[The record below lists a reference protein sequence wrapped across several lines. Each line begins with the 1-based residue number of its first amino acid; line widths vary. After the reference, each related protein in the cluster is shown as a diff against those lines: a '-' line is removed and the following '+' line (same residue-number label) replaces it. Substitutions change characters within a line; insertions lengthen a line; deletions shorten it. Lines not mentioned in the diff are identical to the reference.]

1 MAIEPL
7 QRRNDSINYRVYA
20 LASSLS
26 KGAMRFYL
34 ARFGLALPEMRLLST
49 LGSHRR
55 LSSVEFVKLTAM
67 DKGLVS
73 RVLNNLAKRGCVEQV
88 PSAAGSGRSVWKL
101 SKTGAALVARLRP
114 VWKEREGRLQAD
126 LSAQER
132 ELLLRLLERLFHASE
147 KLRAEEAE
155 TLPKTLPKTLPRSP
169 GRKSLERRRV
179 PKRSLTIT
187 HASR

>member
-7 QRRNDSINYRVYA
+7 HRRNDSINYRVYA

-55 LSSVEFVKLTAM
+55 LSSLEFVKLTAM

-73 RVLNNLAKRGCVEQV
+73 RVLNSLAKRGCVEQV
-88 PSAAGSGRSVWKL
+88 VSAAGSGRRVWKL
-101 SKTGAALVARLRP
+101 SRTGAALVARLRP
-114 VWKEREGRLQAD
+114 VWKERESQLQAD
-126 LSAQER
+126 LSPREH
-132 ELLLRLLERLFHASE
+132 ELLLRLLDRLFHASE
-147 KLRAEEAE
+147 KLRAEEA
-155 TLPKTLPKTLPRSP
+155 KTVPRAP
-169 GRKSLERRRV
+169 GRKSPGRRRV

-187 HASR
+187 QAVS